1 MTSISTALLM
11 VGPSGVGPFHS
22 PDWRV
27 SFVSQLVE
35 AGSSGPYWLTN
46 APGEPEQYLPIQSLD
61 PEDVAKATVLLL
73 GQQIQDDSVQGLLR
87 ETHNLI
93 DNPDGTT
100 KIAPYW
106 DGSDSDFEFYA
117 SRLAPRVRLG
127 VVQLAE
133 HGLMNEAAVAHL
145 LRFGFTIQA
154 FETKGFSPIR

>member
-11 VGPSGVGPFHS
+11 VGPSGVGPFNS

-35 AGSSGPYWLTN
+35 AGSNGPYWLTN
-46 APGEPEQYLPIQSLD
+46 ASGEPEQYLPIQSLD

-73 GQQIQDDSVQGLLR
+73 AQQIPDGSVQGLLR

-106 DGSDSDFEFYA
+106 DGSDSDFQFYA

-133 HGLMNEAAVAHL
+133 HGLMDGAVFAHL
-145 LRFGFTIQA
+145 LRYGFALET
-154 FETKGFSPIR
+154 FETRGIQP